1 MITRRQFVSGATAGG
16 AAAALG
22 VWPHPAAAEPA
33 LETPKIRLFENPIL
47 CVAPQYVA
55 EGLLRSEGFT
65 DVRYVNYPRET
76 QTWVPD
82 VLVSGEVD
90 FSLSFGPTNVLRID
104 AGAPIVMLAGSH
116 NGCVELFGGR
126 GIRSTRHLKG
136 KTVAVSELRSDQ
148 HIFTSMFVG
157 HVGLDPHRDIN
168 WIVRP
173 YGESVDLLAGG
184 KIDAVMTG
192 PPFSDDMR
200 ARKIGHV
207 LVNTTTDKPW
217 SQHVCCM
224 VTTTKDFVRRY
235 PVATKRALRAIM
247 KALDLCAREPAK
259 GAQALGDRRLAP
271 RYDDALRTV
280 NEMQYGRWRAFD
292 PEASVRFYSLWLRD
306 VGMIKST
313 PQKIIAEGTDW
324 RFLNELKKELKG

>member
-1 MITRRQFVSGATAGG
+1 MATRRAFVRG
-16 AAAALG
+16 AALAAGAGLLG
-22 VWPHPAAAEPA
+22 FRPYAVAAEPPP
-33 LETPKIRLFENPIL
+33 ETTTLRLFENPIL
-47 CVAPQYVA
+47 CLAPQYVA

-65 DVRYVNYPRET
+65 DVRYINYPRET

-90 FSLSFGPTNVLRID
+90 LSLSFGPTNVLRID

-126 GIRSTRHLKG
+126 GVKSTRDLKG
-136 KTVAVSELRSDQ
+136 KTVAVTELRSDQ
-148 HIFTSMFVG
+148 HIFTSMFVA

-173 YGESVDLLAGG
+173 FDVSVDLLASG

-192 PPFSDDMR
+192 APFSDDMR
-200 ARKIGHV
+200 SKKIGHV

-224 VTTTKDFVRRY
+224 VTATKDFVRRY

-313 PQKIIAEGTDW
+313 PQKIIADGTDW
-324 RFLNELKKELKG
+324 RFINELKKELKG

>member
-1 MITRRQFVSGATAGG
+1 MITRRQFVSGAVAGG
-16 AAAALG
+16 AAATLG
-22 VWPHPAAAEPA
+22 VRPEPAAAEPA
-33 LETPKIRLFENPIL
+33 PETPTLRLSESPIL
-47 CVAPQYVA
+47 CLVPQYVA

-65 DVRYVNYPRET
+65 DVRYINYPRET
-76 QTWVPD
+76 QTWAPD

-90 FSLSFGPTNVLRID
+90 LSLSFGPTNILRID

-126 GIRSTRHLKG
+126 RVRSTRDLKG

-148 HIFTSMFVG
+148 HIFTSMFVA
-157 HVGLDPHRDIN
+157 HVGLDPRTDIN

-173 YGESVDLLAGG
+173 FDESVDLLASGT
-184 KIDAVMTG
+184 IDAVMSG

-224 VTTTKDFVRRY
+224 VTASRDFVRRH
-235 PVATKRALRAIM
+235 PVATKRALRAIL

-259 GAQALGDRRLAP
+259 GAQALGARRLAP

-306 VGMIKST
+306 VGMIKSI

>member
-1 MITRRQFVSGATAGG
+1 MNRRAFLRNTSLMTG
-16 AAAALG
+16 AALLASRSRAS
-22 VWPHPAAAEPA
+22 AAEPPP
-33 LETPKIRLFENPIL
+33 ETSKLRLFENPIL
-47 CVAPQYVA
+47 CLAPQYVA
-55 EGLLRSEGFT
+55 ESLLRSEGFT

-76 QTWVPD
+76 ETWAPD

-90 FSLSFGPTNVLRID
+90 LSLSFGPTNVLRID

-126 GIRSTRHLKG
+126 GIRSTRDLKD
-136 KTVAVSELRSDQ
+136 KTVAVAELRGDQ
-148 HIFTSMFVG
+148 HIFTSMFVA
-157 HVGLDPHRDIN
+157 HVGLDPRKDIN
-168 WIVRP
+168 WVVRP
-173 YGESVDLLAGG
+173 FDESVALLADG

-192 PPFSDDMR
+192 PPFADDMR
-200 ARKIGHV
+200 AKKIGHV

-217 SQHVCCM
+217 SHHVCCM
-224 VTTTKDFVRRY
+224 VTATKDFVRKY

-247 KALDLCAREPAK
+247 KALDLCGREPAR
-259 GAQALGDRRLAP
+259 GAQALTDKRLAP
-271 RYDDALRTV
+271 RYDVALQTV
-280 NEMQYGRWRAFD
+280 KDMQYGRWRAYD

-306 VGMIKST
+306 VRMITSN